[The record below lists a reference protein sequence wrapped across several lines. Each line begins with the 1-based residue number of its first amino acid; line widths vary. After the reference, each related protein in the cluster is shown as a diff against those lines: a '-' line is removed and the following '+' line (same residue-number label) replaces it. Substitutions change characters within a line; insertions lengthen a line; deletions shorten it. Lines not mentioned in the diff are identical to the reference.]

1 MEWLDLLKDCV
12 TDSVLAQYESV
23 FYLNSAAL
31 ITEAELD
38 KKVADGKLNQFLQH
52 EDIDETR
59 DLLDFFWMRNEGK
72 SDVYVILSPEDLWE
86 EERLFKIYETV
97 TEDFENVPTLEQ
109 LK

>member
-12 TDSVLAQYESV
+12 EDSVLAQYDSV

-31 ITEAELD
+31 ITESELD
-38 KKVADGKLNQFLQH
+38 KTVADGKLHQLLDH

-59 DLLDFFWMRNEGK
+59 DLLDFFWMKSEGK

-86 EERLFKIYETV
+86 EERLFKIYEAIA
-97 TEDFENVPTLEQ
+97 EDFENVPTLEQ